1 MGSTSGRFNSG
12 REDREGKKRKRERKK
27 KEGYFCLF
35 TAHLTA
41 SKQEMNISGKRLQIR
56 NSVIQKADVPG
67 LRQVAWKKFSQ
78 WQRIPL
84 LSSFLTRRVS
94 RIYQIFKCIFDEL
107 LHMAH

>member
-67 LRQVAWKKFSQ
+67 TKASGMEE
-78 WQRIPL
+78 I
-84 LSSFLTRRVS
+84 LSMAKDTTLVFLS
-94 RIYQIFKCIFDEL
+94 DEEGFEDL
-107 LHMAH
+107 PNF